1 MAEVNTQEVMSQM
14 LSKVASSKRFDESKT
29 LTANP
34 SKKSLVSTSQKP
46 LEAQPSQFSFTR
58 SVGDKIMKNPIA
70 VAPLS
75 PGTIMKGEKGEIMK
89 EAPPFDRD
97 PSRQLT
103 IQEYTSIRNSQANL
117 GLAAPRLSNQL
128 FGN

>member
-1 MAEVNTQEVMSQM
+1 MADLNTNEVMSQM
-14 LSKVASSKRFDESKT
+14 LSKVASSKRFDESKS

-34 SKKSLVSTSQKP
+34 SKKSLVSTAQKVMD
-46 LEAQPSQFSFTR
+46 AQPSQFSFTR

-75 PGTIMKGEKGEIMK
+75 PGTVMKGEKGEIMK

-97 PSRQLT
+97 PSR
-103 IQEYTSIRNSQANL
+103 
-117 GLAAPRLSNQL
+117 
-128 FGN
+128 